1 MKGISTNSKL
11 SQGAFH
17 LSELTSQPIPIVMR
31 ISLLTKTNHP
41 DQSNP
46 KYYAHKGDGF
56 LAKPLGKR
64 LFHYQDVWSDYGS
77 AGQF

>member
-1 MKGISTNSKL
+1 MKGIPANSKL
-11 SQGAFH
+11 SLGAFH

-31 ISLLTKTNHP
+31 ISLITKTNHP
-41 DQSNP
+41 DQS

-56 LAKPLGKR
+56 PAKPLGKR
-64 LFHYQDVWSDYGS
+64 LFHYHDVWPGYVS